1 MFRQPQARGRGFDSF
16 QGGQAVRSTVL
27 APTNRAQI
35 FRRLFS
41 FSRLGKEFVNLAIE
55 DAGVFSSESIPMLI
69 CFRSI

>member
-1 MFRQPQARGRGFDSF
+1 
-16 QGGQAVRSTVL
+16 VL

-55 DAGVFSSESIPMLI
+55 DAGDFSERVDPNVDLLPLDLRDRDALQV
-69 CFRSI
+69 CFS